1 MSDGDAAFRM
11 PEYLNEWVEHSKGEY
26 VRGEAHTQTIDS
38 VWALLKR
45 QIIGIHH
52 WVSAK
57 HLQKYV
63 NEMAWR
69 FNRRDMD
76 PAPRMNDIFSSVAG
90 HLTYKALIA

>member
-1 MSDGDAAFRM
+1 MSDGDAVVPNAGVK
-11 PEYLNEWVEHSKGEY
+11 NEWVEHGKGEY

-63 NEMAWR
+63 SEMAWR
-69 FNRRDMD
+69 FNRRDMN
-76 PAPRMNDIFSSVAG
+76 PPPRMNDLFASSRA
-90 HLTYKALIA
+90 A